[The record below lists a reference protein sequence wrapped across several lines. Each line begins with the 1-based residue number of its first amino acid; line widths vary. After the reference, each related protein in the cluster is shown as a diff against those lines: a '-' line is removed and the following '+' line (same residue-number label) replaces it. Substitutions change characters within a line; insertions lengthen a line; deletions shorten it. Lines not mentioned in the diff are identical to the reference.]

1 MDGAKCGRRSYS
13 RLMTLRHGSPHVAIP
28 GPSIIP
34 ERVLAAMQRP
44 MPNIYDGPL
53 VDVSNS
59 LFADLPR
66 IARTDGEVFILIG
79 NGHAAWQM
87 AVSNTM
93 RRGKKVLVLES
104 GTFAR
109 VWGEQAAISGADI
122 ETLPGTGDGPVDP
135 AALEER
141 LRSDVDHEI
150 DAILVVLTDTAS
162 SVRNDIPAIRQAID
176 TVGHP
181 ALFMVDAIAS
191 LGCEPF
197 EMDEWGVDVTVAA
210 SQKGLMTPPGLGFV
224 WASDKA
230 LAAHSRADMRVGYF
244 DWESRRNVEAHYQLY
259 NGTPPISH
267 IYALREALDMI
278 FEEGLEN
285 AWRRHEVLA
294 RSVWAAIEA
303 WGVADG
309 TGLRCNVADAASRS
323 HAVTTLQT
331 GSLDAERLREVC
343 EDQAGLILGLGIG
356 AEDGAQFRI
365 GHMGHVNP
373 PMLLGTLGTIES
385 ALHALG
391 ASVGG
396 SGVAAAA
403 RVIGDAFE
411 RPR

>member
-1 MDGAKCGRRSYS
+1 MGDVKRGWRSYS
-13 RLMTLRHGSPHVAIP
+13 RLMTLRHGSPQVAIP
-28 GPSIIP
+28 GPSVIP
-34 ERVLAAMQRP
+34 EQVLAAMQRP

-59 LFADLPR
+59 LFVDLPR
-66 IARTDGEVFILIG
+66 IARTDSEVFIVIG

-87 AVSNTM
+87 AVSNTL

-109 VWGEQAAISGADI
+109 VWGEQAALSGAVV
-122 ETLPGTGDGPVDP
+122 ETLAGTSHGPVDP
-135 AALEER
+135 GAVEER
-141 LRSDVDHEI
+141 LRSDVDREI

-162 SVRNDIPAIRQAID
+162 SVRNDIPAIRRAID
-176 TVGHP
+176 AAGHP

-191 LGCEPF
+191 LACEPF
-197 EMDEWGVDVTVAA
+197 EMDEWGVDITVAA

-224 WASDKA
+224 WANDKA
-230 LAAHSRADMRVGYF
+230 LAAHHSADMRVGYF
-244 DWESRRNVEAHYQLY
+244 DWESRRNVDAHYQLY

-294 RSVWAAIEA
+294 RSVWAAVEA
-303 WGVADG
+303 WGIADG
-309 TGLRCNVADAASRS
+309 AGLRCNIADAASRS
-323 HAVTTLQT
+323 HAVTTVRT
-331 GSLDAERLREVC
+331 GSVDADQLREVC
-343 EDQAGLILGLGIG
+343 EVQAGLVLGLGIG

-391 ASVGG
+391 APIGG

-403 RVIGDAFE
+403 SVIGAALDLE
-411 RPR
+411 P